1 MKLSPRIG
9 FALIAIASSALV
21 VAGLAIGEWLRIAPC
36 PLCIFQRVLYLLVA
50 AFAILGFALPGFR
63 RLWGGLIAL
72 SASGGLA
79 TALYQTWMQLY
90 PEQATQC
97 GYGEPNLIE
106 QFVNWLGMQW
116 SYMFMATGFCSTREN
131 ILGLSMAN
139 WSILCF
145 AMLLLASVVTAIQ
158 KLPLAFFD
166 GAECSAK
173 TESTVNH

>member
-9 FALIAIASSALV
+9 FALIAVTSSALV
-21 VAGLAIGEWLRIAPC
+21 IAGLVIGEWMRINPC
-36 PLCIFQRVLYLLVA
+36 PLCIFQRVLYLTVA
-50 AFAILGFALPGFR
+50 VFAILGVALPGAR
-63 RLWGGLIAL
+63 RLWAVLIAL
-72 SASGGLA
+72 STSGGLA

-106 QFVNWLGMQW
+106 QLVDWLGMQW

-145 AMLLLASVVTAIQ
+145 SMLLGASVVTAMQ
-158 KLPLAFFD
+158 RLPARR
-166 GAECSAK
+166 
-173 TESTVNH
+173 

>member
-9 FALIAIASSALV
+9 FALIAVTSSALV
-21 VAGLAIGEWLRIAPC
+21 VAGLVIGDWMRIAPC
-36 PLCIFQRVLYLLVA
+36 PLCIFQRVLYLAIA
-50 AFAILGFALPGFR
+50 AFAILGLALPGAR
-63 RLWGGLIAL
+63 QVWAGLIAL

-79 TALYQTWMQLY
+79 TALYQTWMQFY

-106 QFVNWLGMQW
+106 QFVDWLGMQW

-145 AMLLLASVVTAIQ
+145 SMLLGASVAIAMQ
-158 KLPLAFFD
+158 RLPARR
-166 GAECSAK
+166 
-173 TESTVNH
+173 

>member
-1 MKLSPRIG
+1 MTLSPRSG
-9 FALIAIASSALV
+9 FALIAVASSGLV
-21 VAGLAIGEWLRIAPC
+21 VAGLVIGEWMRIAPC
-36 PLCIFQRVLYLLVA
+36 PLCIFQRVLYLVVA
-50 AFAILGFALPGFR
+50 AFAIVGVALPGAR
-63 RLWGGLIAL
+63 RLWAGLIAL

-106 QFVNWLGMQW
+106 QFVDWLGMQW

-145 AMLLLASVVTAIQ
+145 AVLLGASVATARQ
-158 KLPLAFFD
+158 RLPARR
-166 GAECSAK
+166 
-173 TESTVNH
+173 